1 MEREKQE
8 RNEGGKEDI
17 SDTDRVEGFMERERE
32 KDPLLSFLH
41 LLTLYIK
48 KSCS

>member
-17 SDTDRVEGFMERERE
+17 SDTDRVEGFMERE
-32 KDPLLSFLH
+32 KDPLLSFLRT
-41 LLTLYIK
+41 LTNPL
-48 KSCS
+48 

>member
-17 SDTDRVEGFMERERE
+17 SDTDRVEGFIERERE
-32 KDPLLSFLH
+32 KDPLLSFLRT
-41 LLTLYIK
+41 LTNPIK